1 MPSFTCLAVIAV
13 TAILSA
19 CSGRMDPGLGAVEK
33 LEIPDLG
40 HVTGPR
46 ITAGPDGSPTLSWIQ
61 RVESAAILQYAAL
74 SMDGLGAVH
83 DVVTEPRM
91 FVNWAD
97 LPSVMHVAE
106 DRWIAH
112 WLRYSAD
119 ETYSYDVVVAQS
131 SDGET
136 WTDPISAH
144 TDGTTTEH
152 GFVSM
157 FRAGDGVGLLWL
169 DGRETPDK
177 PMTLRSGVISP
188 TGERF
193 HEQLVD
199 ASVCDCCQTDIA
211 VASNGPV
218 AVYRDRT
225 EAEIRDIYFTRFIDN
240 QWLPGQRLY
249 ADNWHIGGCP
259 VNGPSIVAQGDE
271 VAVAWFSA
279 ADDHPV
285 VQLVRSSDGGMT
297 FAAPIEIAAGKLAG
311 YVGLAA
317 LTDGRFAVSWVARG
331 DDGTNQLFVTL
342 VMDDGT
348 MAKPAPVSSI
358 SQMRVFPQLT
368 YWQEHLLLAWTDEV
382 EDSRQLRVARIA
394 VLPSQ

>member
-1 MPSFTCLAVIAV
+1 MRSFTCLAVVIVA
-13 TAILSA
+13 AILSA
-19 CSGRMDPGLGAVEK
+19 CSGRTDPHLDAVEK

-74 SMDGLGAVH
+74 SKNGLDAIH

-97 LPSVMHVAE
+97 LPSVMRVAE
-106 DRWIAH
+106 DHWIAH

-131 SDGET
+131 SDGES

-157 FRAGDGVGLLWL
+157 FRAEDGVGLLWL

-177 PMTLRSGVISP
+177 PMTLRSGVISA
-188 TGERF
+188 TGERI

-225 EAEIRDIYFTRFIDN
+225 EVEIRDIYFTRFIDN

-279 ADDHPV
+279 ADDQPV
-285 VQLVRSSDGGMT
+285 VRLVRSSDGGMT
-297 FAAPIEIAAGKLAG
+297 FAAPIEVAAGKLAG

-317 LTDGRFAVSWVARG
+317 LTDGRFAVSWVARS
-331 DDGTNQLFVTL
+331 DDGANQLFVTL
-342 VMDDGT
+342 VMDDGSMAEPT
-348 MAKPAPVSSI
+348 MVSSI

-368 YWQEHLLLAWTDEV
+368 YWQEHLLLAWTDEA
-382 EDSRQLRVARIA
+382 EDSRRLQVARIA